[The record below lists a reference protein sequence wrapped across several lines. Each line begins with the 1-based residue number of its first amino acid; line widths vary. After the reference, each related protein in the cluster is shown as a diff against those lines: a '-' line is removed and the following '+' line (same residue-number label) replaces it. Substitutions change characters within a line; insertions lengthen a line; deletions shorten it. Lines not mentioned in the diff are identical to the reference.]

1 MNIIHCSFL
10 RVAAIHELPLLM
22 IHIAVPIY
30 MRYNITSRGVEARQ
44 CRAPTGVPHVN
55 ENRYKSIFCNI
66 MSFTITDL
74 EQLQS
79 EHPEWQMELV
89 EGKIIVSPPSDYE
102 SEEIGARLSTFL
114 NIWVMPRKLGRVTG
128 SGAGFILPNIEEDD
142 LEKRNLRSPDVS
154 FVRAD
159 RLKKTK
165 RDFVELVPDL
175 MVEIKSKSDR
185 IKPLEEK
192 IQLFLQLGSIVGI
205 LIDPDKLTVTV
216 YRINQ
221 APVVLQN
228 GDTLTLPDLLPGWE
242 LAILELW
249 PPEFE

>member
-1 MNIIHCSFL
+1 
-10 RVAAIHELPLLM
+10 
-22 IHIAVPIY
+22 
-30 MRYNITSRGVEARQ
+30 
-44 CRAPTGVPHVN
+44 
-55 ENRYKSIFCNI
+55 

-74 EQLQS
+74 EQLQT

-89 EGKIIVSPPSDYE
+89 EGKIVVMGPSDYE
-102 SEEIGARLSTFL
+102 SEEIGTRLSTFL
-114 NIWVMPRKLGRVTG
+114 NNWVMSRKLGRVTG
-128 SGAGFILPNIEEDD
+128 SSAGFILPRAEGAQEDD
-142 LEKRNLRSPDVS
+142 SEKRNLRAPDVS

-175 MVEIKSKSDR
+175 MVEIKSKSYR

-192 IQLFLQLGSIVGI
+192 IELFLQLGSVVGM

-221 APVVLQN
+221 TPVVMQN
-228 GDTLTLPDLLPGWE
+228 DDILTLPDLLPGWE
-242 LAILELW
+242 LVISELW
-249 PPEFE
+249 SPEFE

>member
-1 MNIIHCSFL
+1 
-10 RVAAIHELPLLM
+10 
-22 IHIAVPIY
+22 
-30 MRYNITSRGVEARQ
+30 
-44 CRAPTGVPHVN
+44 
-55 ENRYKSIFCNI
+55 

-114 NIWVMPRKLGRVTG
+114 NIWVMPHKLGRVTG

-142 LEKRNLRSPDVS
+142 LEKRNPRSPDVS

-228 GDTLTLPDLLPGWE
+228 GDMLTLPDLLPGWE

>member
-1 MNIIHCSFL
+1 
-10 RVAAIHELPLLM
+10 
-22 IHIAVPIY
+22 
-30 MRYNITSRGVEARQ
+30 
-44 CRAPTGVPHVN
+44 
-55 ENRYKSIFCNI
+55 
-66 MSFTITDL
+66 MSLTITDL
-74 EQLQS
+74 EQLHT

-89 EGKIIVSPPSDYE
+89 EGKIIVSAPSDYE

-114 NIWVMPRKLGRVTG
+114 NIWVMSRKLGRVTG

-142 LEKRNLRSPDVS
+142 LEKRNVRSPDVS

-175 MVEIKSKSDR
+175 IVEIKSKSDR

-192 IQLFLQLGSIVGI
+192 IQLFLQLGSVVGI
-205 LIDPDKLTVTV
+205 LIDPDQLTVTV
-216 YRINQ
+216 YRLNQ
-221 APVVLQN
+221 APVVLEN
-228 GDTLTLPDLLPGWE
+228 GDILTLPDLLPGWE
-242 LAILELW
+242 MAISELW